1 MMLLGDKIKQL
12 RKNQKITQDELA
24 DKIYVSRQTIS
35 NWENNKSYPSMD
47 FIFSISEVFNVPI
60 DILIKEDLE
69 ISKNERNEE
78 IKHMKRNSLKQEQ
91 NTIQKNKYRVVLNN
105 LLRMRL
111 IFLWIG
117 ILFTSYF
124 YFSKTYLDYI
134 WIPISLI
141 IFSLSTTIP
150 IEMIK
155 KKYQLKDKYDLISF
169 LDALYK

>member
-1 MMLLGDKIKQL
+1 MLLGDKIKQL

-24 DKIYVSRQTIS
+24 GKIYVSRQTIS

-47 FIFSISEVFNVPI
+47 FILSISEIFNVPI
-60 DILIKEDLE
+60 GTLIKEDLE

-78 IKHMKRNSLKQEQ
+78 IKHIEKNQLEQERK
-91 NTIQKNKYRVVLNN
+91 TIQKNKYRVVLNN

-111 IFLWIG
+111 IYLWAG
-117 ILFTSYF
+117 TLFTSYF

-134 WIPISLI
+134 WIPIFLI

-155 KKYQLKDKYDLISF
+155 KKYQLKDKYKLISF
-169 LDALYK
+169 LDELYK